1 MKKEVFGCFLGAVG
15 AITPVKLVGTV
26 GAVTPIRPVGAKG
39 ESGMIVVA
47 PIAQIAPI
55 VNGLTDFRI
64 NGLTNGMVG

>member
-1 MKKEVFGCFLGAVG
+1 MKWFLGGVR
-15 AITPVKLVGTV
+15 AITPVKPVGTV